1 MNIASALL
9 ILACSGP
16 MRGEELAGWARPQVV
31 LASWGLDAALTE
43 GAHRPGGSGE
53 SGAPPPCIGS
63 TCQPRVSIPVS
74 GFETRIDVRGKGGEF
89 LASTLER
96 MDAGIAA
103 TVARAVATAGV
114 RVEFQPRRGDE
125 VVTNRAKFRQVAL
138 MVRWRLEA
146 WSGPVFEPPPTP

>member
-1 MNIASALL
+1 MNLASALL

-16 MRGEELAGWARPQVV
+16 MRSEELASWARPRVV

-43 GAHRPGGSGE
+43 GALQPVDTGE
-53 SGAPPPCIGS
+53 SGTPPPCIGS
-63 TCQPRVSIPVS
+63 SCQPRVSIPVS

-114 RVEFQPRRGDE
+114 RLEFQPKRGDE
-125 VVTNRAKFRQVAL
+125 YVPKRAKFRQVAL
-138 MVRWRLEA
+138 MVRWRLDA
-146 WSGPVFEPPPTP
+146 WSGPMFQPPPTP